1 MTTEEV
7 IEIIKSHKR
16 FSKYSYSDFGITIQ
30 IGENEYFVT
39 IGDTGNLLFKCDLY
53 YLRMSDIHVT
63 ISKWDST
70 KNILLKFGK
79 LVKYIKKVDFFITQ
93 KNNQINCITPKL
105 LDFLKTEH
113 HLEPNFDDIDNIL
126 SVEFP
131 QTARRV
137 RGKLKCERFDVTKE
151 KKTDD
156 IKYEIYISIT
166 DEFFYRHFY
175 FEYYGATRK
184 LILTS
189 RNESYNRPLDLTK
202 IIRGEKLRNLMLNE

>member
-1 MTTEEV
+1 MLS
-7 IEIIKSHKR
+7 KSAN
-16 FSKYSYSDFGITIQ
+16 F
-30 IGENEYFVT
+30 
-39 IGDTGNLLFKCDLY
+39 
-53 YLRMSDIHVT
+53 
-63 ISKWDST
+63 
-70 KNILLKFGK
+70 
-79 LVKYIKKVDFFITQ
+79 KKVDFFITQ

-166 DEFFYRHFY
+166 DDTFFSHTFY
-175 FEYYGATRK
+175 FNYYVNN
-184 LILTS
+184 LVLTL
-189 RNESYNRPLDLTK
+189 RTENYRRPIDLTRV
-202 IIRGEKLRNLMLNE
+202 IRSEKLKNLMLCECE